1 MPCLITSTV
10 EQTFCVS
17 TQSTL
22 FLYTGNNSLPLE
34 PPWKP
39 SQFLEF
45 SFTTSEKDFTSSSS
59 LSARAQWLGSYSEN
73 NNLLPFPLT
82 TVSAFKCFLRDREGY
97 VCTAPNNIHTNG
109 TNTYCIN
116 AKIGNLPL
124 QSTSQ
129 THPGYQKPPPA
140 LRWSQLATNP
150 HESMTDDNNAP
161 PTLKLSRPNQ
171 TKPNLTQPNQ
181 NKPY

>member
-1 MPCLITSTV
+1 MCIYSKCTI
-10 EQTFCVS
+10 
-17 TQSTL
+17 
-22 FLYTGNNSLPLE
+22 LYTGNTSLALE

-39 SQFLEF
+39 SQFLEL
-45 SFTTSEKDFTSSSS
+45 SFTTSEKDFTSSTS

-116 AKIGNLPL
+116 AKIGILPL

-129 THPGYQKPPPA
+129 THPDHQKPLSHWVGRNLQPS
-140 LRWSQLATNP
+140 LTSQR
-150 HESMTDDNNAP
+150 
-161 PTLKLSRPNQ
+161 PTTTMHHLP
-171 TKPNLTQPNQ
+171 
-181 NKPY
+181 